1 MSSNRSFPV
10 AMLSAGAFLA
20 LGMALAQAADKHIT
34 LAYIQKQGDQ
44 QYFVDEAQGAKDEA
58 QKLGN
63 VSVNVI
69 NVSMDANAAI
79 SAMNVMI
86 GQKVDGIAI
95 VVPDQK
101 IGPQVIDMARQAGI
115 PIVASD
121 DTLKDGKGEAIPFVG
136 FDGYD
141 MGHKVG
147 LAAGNLFKKAGWKA
161 DGALVAAAFE
171 EQLSVCQDRER
182 GEEDG
187 FKEATGGVLPQVVKI
202 GTDNSVV
209 DAQNR
214 TGAVVTAHPG
224 ISHWVVWGCND
235 ESETGAVTGA
245 QQRRH
250 LRERH
255 HRRGS
260 RRLSRLQGL
269 AGQPE
274 HRQQGVPFH
283 QRPRRR
289 RRCGEGSGRQNPQR
303 QAASRQ
309 DGRQYHHR
317 RPRQLEVRN
326 GQLQLI
332 FAASLQMQ
340 ERRVPVGMRRKT

>member
-44 QYFVDEAQGAKDEA
+44 QYFVDEAQGARDEA

-121 DTLKDGKGEAIPFVG
+121 DTLKDGKGEAIPFVE

-235 ESETGAVTGA
+235 ESETGAVTALSNAGISANDIIGVGLGA
-245 QQRRH
+245 YLDCKDWQANQNTGNKAS
-250 LRERH
+250 L
-255 HRRGS
+255 
-260 RRLSRLQGL
+260 
-269 AGQPE
+269 
-274 HRQQGVPFH
+274 FI
-283 QRPRRR
+283 
-289 RRCGEGSGRQNPQR
+289 SGRDVG
-303 QAASRQ
+303 AAA
-309 DGRQYHHR
+309 
-317 RPRQLEVRN
+317 VRVLVDKIRN
-326 GQLQLI
+326 DKPLPAKTVANTTI
-332 FAASLQMQ
+332 
-340 ERRVPVGMRRKT
+340 VGPDNWKSVMGSCS